1 MNAIDLNEII
11 LIILVIFNVG
21 FTMGIYFNHIRHNK
35 KAIENIKK
43 DIDNLFQNVNAIR
56 DRISRLEGK
65 LNNK

>member
-35 KAIENIKK
+35 KAIEDIKK